1 LNKKENQALAYKHT
15 VFGQILKL
23 VSRLE
28 FEGLAQGHHRGRALR
43 RISRWDQFIA
53 LMLGQL
59 TGRHSLRDIV
69 ANMGVQSKALYHLG
83 GRVVTRSTLS
93 RVNERQPFSFY
104 EALFAKL
111 YGRCRPLVP
120 GHGFRFKNKLYS
132 LDASLIDLSL
142 AVFPWANYNTK
153 KAAMKLHVGL
163 DHSGGIPAFAAVSD
177 GKRHEVKVGQIF
189 EFARGSMVVMD
200 KGYTDYGWYKRLT
213 DKGIYFVTRQRKNA
227 DYRVVARRGV
237 DRRRGLTSDQLIEVR
252 GKKYRDLGLG
262 RLRRIGY
269 RDPQTGKHYVFLTNV
284 MHLSAATI
292 AELYRQRWQVE
303 LFFKWIKQ
311 NLKIK
316 SFLGTSKNAVMTQIW
331 VALCTYL
338 MLAYLKYAARIGWSM
353 RQLLRL
359 LQVNLFQR
367 TDLLELL
374 HPPPDYAVNPNHR
387 DQLCL
392 V

>member
-1 LNKKENQALAYKHT
+1 MAYKHT

-23 VSRLE
+23 VSRHE
-28 FEGLAQGHHRGRALR
+28 FEGLARRHHRGRALR

-83 GRVVTRSTLS
+83 GRVVSRSTLA
-93 RVNERQPFSFY
+93 RTNERQPYDFY
-104 EALFAKL
+104 EALFGKL
-111 YGRCRPLVP
+111 HGRCRGLVP

-132 LDASLIDLSL
+132 LDASLVDLSL
-142 AVFPWANYNTK
+142 SVFPWANYNTK

-163 DHSGGIPAFAAVSD
+163 DHAGGIPAFAAVSD
-177 GKRHEVKVGQIF
+177 GKRHEVKVGQVF
-189 EFARGSMVVMD
+189 DFPPGSIVVMD

-269 RDPQTGKHYVFLTNV
+269 RDSETGKHYVFLTNV

-353 RQLLRL
+353 QQLIRL

-374 HPPPDYAVNPNHR
+374 HPPPDRPANPHQR